1 MRALALKQVEEL
13 AAASGGA
20 VTIVDSRDIDDYL
33 IIDIS
38 LNTHRIQ
45 TVGAGIRVRQR
56 ERFEIRVSDR
66 YPFRPPS
73 VWASHR
79 RWAGTPHVQWA
90 RYLCLYAASSV
101 EWNPAD
107 GMRGFIER
115 LISWLENAAA
125 GTLDP
130 DGQPLHPPVTY
141 HNEWVGFVVVHPDVG
156 DRVPWGDSVTPG
168 QTAQLFAWCTRSGD
182 RIDVAEWMTLQELGD
197 RVLGSGFVPTD
208 DTGVPYIVAPLVLVS
223 DELSMEYPDKGTD
236 LVASLHEFGCPRE
249 DLLWSITTAGTFNAA
264 IAAKAGL
271 DNTATV
277 VVMLGTPARRV
288 EGPRRLAHITAWK
301 FDDFGAEIMELL
313 REIEDLENNSLIER
327 ATELANSW
335 IDDAEVRWMVVH
347 EDRPEVTNRRDVG
360 TPAAW
365 LRNKRVLV
373 LGCGALGAPI
383 AEHCVRAGVSA
394 LTVVDN
400 SVVKPGIL
408 IRQPYRDFDIGY
420 GKARRLASRLDALR
434 PDLTVE
440 WRARDVIGMFVG
452 EQAQVPEYDLVIDAT
467 ADVGVRAAI
476 ETARAA
482 ARELW
487 PPMVTGLFG
496 HDAVLALGVVSRPGA
511 TGSAHDILRRIAIDV
526 HASDG
531 SGLSGHV
538 AGDFFPDPPRTE
550 MFVPEPGCSSPT
562 FTGSA
567 MQTTALASSVFWA
580 AMTELADP
588 QREDPMVAVAI
599 ALPGSSSAAAGEHWW
614 RWSNDHVV
622 SDGEYEIRI
631 AATAVSEMRAETRRG
646 ARTRGE
652 TIETGGMLLG
662 SFDEAVGCVY
672 IDTAAAPSPDSA
684 LSALFFAHGTQGT
697 QEIVEHHRQRSIN
710 RVGFVGMWHTHPYGR
725 ARPSP
730 TDEKGMGWIVSPS
743 GTGRRALMLILG
755 GGRPI
760 WDRWREHGQVPDV
773 YVRVIERDDQMNK
786 LATIGEA
793 GTVVMDGGLPG
804 GFYQP
809 VAPEDHGQSWWRRAL
824 VLRS

>member
-1 MRALALKQVEEL
+1 MRELGLQQLEEL

-20 VTIVDSRDIDDYL
+20 VTVIGSRDTDDYL
-33 IIDIS
+33 IIDVS
-38 LNTHRIQ
+38 LDTHGIQ
-45 TVGAGIRVRQR
+45 TVGAGITLRQR
-56 ERFEIRVSDR
+56 ERFEFRVSDK

-73 VWASHR
+73 VWASHS

-115 LISWLENAAA
+115 LTSWLENAAA

-182 RIDVAEWMTLQELGD
+182 RVDVAEWLTLQEMGA
-197 RVLGSGFVPTD
+197 RVLGHGFVPTD
-208 DTGVPYIVAPLVLVS
+208 DTGLPFIVAPLVLVS
-223 DELSMEYPDKGTD
+223 DELSMEYPDKGAD
-236 LVASLHEFGCPRE
+236 LVASLDEFGYPRE
-249 DLLWSITTAGTFNAA
+249 ELLWSITTAGTFNTA
-264 IAAKAGL
+264 IARKAGL
-271 DNTATV
+271 DNTAPV

-288 EGPRRLAHITAWK
+288 EGSCRLPHVTAWK
-301 FDDFGAEIMELL
+301 FDDFGAEIMDLL
-313 REIEDLENNSLIER
+313 REIEDLENKSLIQR
-327 ATELANSW
+327 ATTLASSW
-335 IDDAEVRWMVVH
+335 IDDAEVRWMVIH
-347 EDRPEVTNRRDVG
+347 EDRPEVTNRRDAN

-365 LRNKRVLV
+365 LSDKKVLV

-383 AEHCVRAGVSA
+383 AEHCVRAGVAA

-420 GKARRLASRLDALR
+420 SKARQLAGRLDALR
-434 PDLTVE
+434 SDLTVKF
-440 WRARDVIGMFVG
+440 RVCDVIGMFVG

-476 ETARAA
+476 ETARAG

-487 PPMVTGLFG
+487 PPVITGLFG
-496 HDAVLALGVVSRPGA
+496 HDAVRALGVVSRSGA
-511 TGSAHDILRRIAIDV
+511 TGSAHDILRRIAIDA
-526 HASDG
+526 HANRD
-531 SGLSGHV
+531 SGLVGDI
-538 AGDFFPDPPRTE
+538 AEDFFPDPPRTE

-580 AMTELADP
+580 AMSELADP

-599 ALPGSSSAAAGEHWW
+599 ALPGTGSVAAGEYWW
-614 RWSNDHVV
+614 RWPNDHVIT
-622 SDGEYEIRI
+622 DGGYEVRI
-631 AATAVSEMRAETRRG
+631 AAAALAEMRAETRRG
-646 ARTRGE
+646 ARTRGVR
-652 TIETGGMLLG
+652 IETGGMLLG

-672 IDTAAAPSPDSA
+672 IDTAAGPSPDSA

-697 QEIVEHHRQRSIN
+697 QEFVEHYRKRSIN
-710 RVGFVGMWHTHPYGR
+710 RVGFVGMWHTHPYGP

-755 GGRPI
+755 GDKPI
-760 WDRWREHGQVPDV
+760 WDRWRDGGQMPNI
-773 YVRVIERDDQMNK
+773 YVRVVERDDQVNR
-786 LATIGEA
+786 LAAMGQVRTLVI
-793 GTVVMDGGLPG
+793 DGGLPG

-809 VAPEDHGQSWWRRAL
+809 VSPEDHGRSWWRRAL
-824 VLRS
+824 GLRS